1 MSDSKFHRNYN
12 FKKILL
18 FSMWIEKIIGSV
30 WMPECLI
37 GISFGKFMRDEINSR
52 LGYSECMSALLVVTV
67 CLEIYGNTS
76 RLQFSGHVG
85 NICDATIDV
94 LPIR

>member
-1 MSDSKFHRNYN
+1 MIAN
-12 FKKILL
+12 FTEITISTKILL
-18 FSMWIEKIIGSV
+18 FSMWSEKITRFV

-37 GISFGKFMRDEINSR
+37 GISFGKFMRDKINSR
-52 LGYSECMSALLVVTV
+52 LGYGECMRALLVVIV

-76 RLQFSGHVG
+76 HLQFSGHVG
-85 NICDATIDV
+85 NICDAIVDV

>member
-1 MSDSKFHRNYN
+1 MIVN
-12 FKKILL
+12 FTKITISTKILL
-18 FSMWIEKIIGSV
+18 FSIWSEKITWFV

-37 GISFGKFMRDEINSR
+37 GILFGKFMQDEINSK
-52 LGYSECMSALLVVTV
+52 LGYGECMPALLVVTI

-85 NICDATIDV
+85 NICDATVDV